1 MSVIIK
7 GMAKPNSCHECPFLY
22 DASICDGSI
31 PCPIIPVQHGRWIKV
46 DKHTVKCSK
55 CGNYLD
61 KRGVN
66 AGRGD
71 ALYCPNCGAKMEEG
85 GEDNGEIH

>member
-1 MSVIIK
+1 MT
-7 GMAKPNSCHECPFLY
+7 GMTREEAMDEMMDSIDGAVVALDIAVSEFKRRKPKQRKH
-22 DASICDGSI
+22 
-31 PCPIIPVQHGRWIKV
+31 WIKV

-61 KRGVN
+61 RRGVN

-71 ALYCPNCGAKMEEG
+71 INYCPNCGSKMDEVKE
-85 GEDNGEIH
+85 